1 MWRSRAITK
10 KEYHMNKLWFVLYTR
25 SNCEKKVSEL
35 LTKRDIENYCPL
47 NKVYRQWSDRKKII
61 DMPLFSSYVFV
72 RVFEKDLEGLKS
84 ITSNIVNLVYWLGKP
99 AVVKDQEID
108 NIKFFLNEYGN
119 VKLEKRNVDINEE
132 VIITR
137 GSFYNQHGIVRTVK
151 NNSVVVSLPS
161 LGYSMIAEIPISN
174 IKILNADY
182 ETEPAQYH
190 SLSVC

>member
-1 MWRSRAITK
+1 
-10 KEYHMNKLWFVLYTR
+10 MNKHWFVLYTR

-35 LTKRDIENYCPL
+35 LTKREVENYCPL
-47 NKVYRQWSDRKKII
+47 NKVYRQWSDRKKVI

-72 RVFEKDLEGLKS
+72 HVFEKDLAGLKS
-84 ITSNIVNLVYWLGKP
+84 LTSNIVNMVYWLGKP
-99 AVVKDQEID
+99 AVVKDLEID

-174 IKILNADY
+174 IKILNANY

>member
-1 MWRSRAITK
+1 MFCTHA
-10 KEYHMNKLWFVLYTR
+10 
-25 SNCEKKVSEL
+25 
-35 LTKRDIENYCPL
+35 LTVRRKFL
-47 NKVYRQWSDRKKII
+47 RKKII

-72 RVFEKDLEGLKS
+72 RVFEKDLMGLKS
-84 ITSNIVNLVYWLGKP
+84 ITSNIVNLIYWLGKP

-108 NIKFFLNEYGN
+108 NIKYFLNEHSN
-119 VKLEKRNVDINEE
+119 IKLEKRNVDINEE
-132 VIITR
+132 VLIMR
-137 GSFYNQHGIVRTVK
+137 GSFYNQYGIVRTVK

-182 ETEPAQYH
+182 ETEPTQYH

>member
-1 MWRSRAITK
+1 MWRSHAINK
-10 KEYHMNKLWFVLYTR
+10 NEYHMNKLWFVLYTR

-35 LTKRDIENYCPL
+35 LTRRGIENYCPL

-72 RVFEKDLEGLKS
+72 RVFEKDLMGLKS
-84 ITSNIVNLVYWLGKP
+84 ITSNIVNLIYWLGKP

-108 NIKFFLNEYGN
+108 NIKYFLNEHSN
-119 VKLEKRNVDINEE
+119 IKLEKRNVDINEE
-132 VIITR
+132 VLIMR
-137 GSFYNQHGIVRTVK
+137 GSFYNQYGIVRTVK

-182 ETEPAQYH
+182 ETEPTQYH

>member
-1 MWRSRAITK
+1 LFCTHA
-10 KEYHMNKLWFVLYTR
+10 
-25 SNCEKKVSEL
+25 
-35 LTKRDIENYCPL
+35 LTVRRKFL
-47 NKVYRQWSDRKKII
+47 RKKII

-72 RVFEKDLEGLKS
+72 RVFEKDLMGLKS
-84 ITSNIVNLVYWLGKP
+84 ITSNIVNLIYWLGKP

-108 NIKFFLNEYGN
+108 NIKYFLNEHSN
-119 VKLEKRNVDINEE
+119 IKLEKRNVDINEE
-132 VIITR
+132 VLIMR
-137 GSFYNQHGIVRTVK
+137 GSFYNQYGIVRTVK

-182 ETEPAQYH
+182 ETEPTQYH

>member
-1 MWRSRAITK
+1 
-10 KEYHMNKLWFVLYTR
+10 MNKHWFVLYTR

-35 LTKRDIENYCPL
+35 LTKREIENYCPL

-72 RVFEKDLEGLKS
+72 RVLEKELSGLKS
-84 ITSNIVNLVYWLGKP
+84 LTSNIVNLVYWLGKP

-108 NIKFFLNEYGN
+108 NIKYFLNEYSN
-119 VKLEKRNVDINEE
+119 IKLEKRNVDVNED
-132 VIITR
+132 VLIMR
-137 GSFYNQHGIVRTVK
+137 GPFFNQKGIVKSIK
-151 NNSVVVSLPS
+151 NNSVVLSLPS

-174 IKILNADY
+174 VKILNTEY
-182 ETEPAQYH
+182 EIEPAQYH

>member
-10 KEYHMNKLWFVLYTR
+10 NKYYMNKLWFVLYTR

-35 LTKRDIENYCPL
+35 LTRRGIENYCPL

-72 RVFEKDLEGLKS
+72 HVFEKDLLGLKS

-137 GSFYNQHGIVRTVK
+137 GSFYNQQGIIRTVK

-174 IKILNADY
+174 IKILNPNY
-182 ETEPAQYH
+182 ETEPSQYH

>member
-1 MWRSRAITK
+1 
-10 KEYHMNKLWFVLYTR
+10 MNKHWFVLYTR

-35 LTKRDIENYCPL
+35 LTKREVENYCPL

-72 RVFEKDLEGLKS
+72 RVLENELSGLKS
-84 ITSNIVNLVYWLGKP
+84 ITSNIVSLVYWLGKP
-99 AVVKDQEID
+99 AVVKDEEID
-108 NIKFFLNEYGN
+108 NIKFFLNDYSN
-119 VKLEKRNVDINEE
+119 ITLEKRNVDINEE
-132 VIITR
+132 VLVMR
-137 GSFYNQHGIVRTVK
+137 GSFYNQQGIVRAVK

-174 IKILNADY
+174 IKILSSNY
-182 ETEPAQYH
+182 EIEPTQYH